1 MERQALLNLTDGDSF
16 SCLEHYLQS
25 LSEFLSAVDRFPAIL
40 GVWQTTSAGW
50 PKYGVYSVSRSVH
63 EMQPLPLSPNTV
75 EHFNRHAWDVL
86 NFLIQMGSIKVMDSF
101 WLPLSRPNHRQIDM
115 QSDLGRHLVHAGVE
129 VYDVLA
135 RRRALMILETIMNI

>member
-1 MERQALLNLTDGDSF
+1 
-16 SCLEHYLQS
+16 
-25 LSEFLSAVDRFPAIL
+25 
-40 GVWQTTSAGW
+40 
-50 PKYGVYSVSRSVH
+50 
-63 EMQPLPLSPNTV
+63 
-75 EHFNRHAWDVL
+75 
-86 NFLIQMGSIKVMDSF
+86 MGSIKVMDSF